1 MIMKAINRIILCA
14 VALVSMLQA
23 CETEEAQPVK
33 YAAPEVNFTMSSDN
47 IATQVGE
54 TVKFTAQVVSGDK
67 VSVGWY
73 INDVL
78 VSSSQTF
85 DHVFEEAGT
94 YKVRFEA
101 RNGAGNVSHEY
112 TVTVSDKLAI
122 RLSVG
127 DSTKVVRLQMEYL
140 KVAAVVE
147 YGSDVTHEWSVD
159 GTFCGDEAFFSS
171 LLLAEARDYQIH
183 YRGANVLGSYEK
195 DFTVS
200 VNERPLEISFSVQDE
215 IIALLAGRT
224 LTITA
229 TVLYGGTGL
238 LQKWYL
244 DDAVFSNT
252 SEFSNVFTV
261 AGEYMLRY
269 EGENA
274 KGEKV
279 TQSWKITVTSTG
291 RLFDDFEDDTIGEW
305 FNTKENSPGIEL
317 VENPLKSGLN
327 TSAQCLRDKV
337 YGSGGTSGYF
347 TLKCPV
353 MLSKKEFDVS
363 EYSGIRFLV
372 YLNKNTYYPRV
383 DYGGTKYPSI
393 NAPKFNGEWEVLEYK
408 LPEGKTFDNTKNIQ
422 FRLLLKEDGTNI
434 SGGNV
439 DAEENN
445 RTVYIDDIEFFK

>member
-1 MIMKAINRIILCA
+1 MKAINRIILNA
-14 VALVSMLQA
+14 LALVPFFAA
-23 CETEEAQPVK
+23 CATEEAQPVK
-33 YAAPEVNFTMSSDN
+33 YAAPEVNFTMGSDN
-47 IATQVGE
+47 IAAQVGE
-54 TVKFTAQVVSGDK
+54 TVSFSAQVTSGDK

-78 VSSSQTF
+78 VSSSQSF
-85 DHVFEEAGT
+85 DHVFEEPGT

-101 RNGAGNVSHEY
+101 RNGAGNVTREY
-112 TVTVSDKLAI
+112 TVTISDRLAI

-127 DSTKVVRLQMEYL
+127 DSTRVVRMQLDYL
-140 KVAAVVE
+140 KVAAIVE
-147 YGSDVTHEWSVD
+147 YGSDVIHEWSVD
-159 GTFCGDEAFFSS
+159 GTVCSSEAFFSTFC
-171 LLLAEARDYQIH
+171 LQEARDYQVH
-183 YRGANVLGSYEK
+183 YRGANILGSYEK

-200 VNERPLEISFSVQDE
+200 VNERPLEISFSIQDD
-215 IIALLAGRT
+215 IIAMLAGRT

-229 TVLYGGTGL
+229 TALYGGTGL
-238 LQKWYL
+238 QQKWYL
-244 DDAVFSNT
+244 DDAEVGT
-252 SEFSNVFTV
+252 GSEFSHVFSV
-261 AGEYMLRY
+261 AGEFMLRY

-279 TQSWKITVTSTG
+279 SRSWKVTVTSTG
-291 RLFDDFEDDTIGEW
+291 RLFDDFEDAAIGSW
-305 FNTKENSPGIEL
+305 FNTGENQPGIEL

-347 TLKCPV
+347 TLKAPK
-353 MLSKKEFDVS
+353 MLSEKGFDVS

-372 YLNKNTYYPRV
+372 YLGKNNYYPRI
-383 DYGGTKYPSI
+383 DFGGTKYPSV
-393 NAPKFNGEWEVLEYK
+393 NPPKFNGEWEVLEYK
-408 LPEGKTFDNTKNIQ
+408 LPEGQNFDNTKNIV
-422 FRLLLKEDGTNI
+422 FRMMLNEAGSNI